1 MEIQPIGIV
10 RSPVA
15 EPVEEKWGD
24 VVSEIHVDAAFAS
37 GLKGIES
44 WSHVVVVY
52 HMHEATF
59 DLEADLVSRP
69 GDRADMPEVGV
80 FAQRTRTRP
89 NAIGVAAAEVLKV
102 EGSVLTVRR
111 LDAIDGTPVL
121 DIKPYASIYDTVS
134 EPLIPIWFIRF
145 MQGYF

>member
-10 RSPVA
+10 RSPIT

-24 VVSEIHVDAAFAS
+24 VVSEIHIDETFVP
-37 GLKGIES
+37 GLQGIAS

-59 DLEADLVSRP
+59 DLKQDLVSRP
-69 GDRADMPEVGV
+69 RNRDDMPDVGV

-102 EGSVLTVRR
+102 EDAVLTVRR

-121 DIKPYASIYDTVS
+121 DIKPYASVYDTVS
-134 EPLIPIWFIRF
+134 EPLIPIWFIRL